1 MAPGRSPKRKG
12 TEAFPEDRLADLLAF
27 LNQVIK
33 AETEGKGIVAQI
45 TADARREHLLPHSLH
60 RAELEYLILRLVGRS
75 RRRFFPKGKTAER
88 RTGYV
93 QRKFNPL
100 SVDLKGQTEAEVL
113 ARAIELGLYQYIRIP
128 PTWPELDRA
137 AIHADPYQAMAQL
150 GIDLHRNEVLRVK
163 VPAIR
168 QSYVLKGR
176 QILAT
181 IRGLRKE
188 INPPEAH

>member
-1 MAPGRSPKRKG
+1 MAPGRNPERKG
-12 TEAFPEDRLADLLAF
+12 TEAFPEDRLADLLAL
-27 LNQVIK
+27 LNQAIT
-33 AETEGKGIVAQI
+33 AETAGKGIVAQL
-45 TADARREHLLPHSLH
+45 TADAKRKHLLPHSLQ
-60 RAELEYLILRLVGRS
+60 RAELEYLIFRHAGRS
-75 RRRFFPKGKTAER
+75 RRRFFPKGKMAKR
-88 RTGYV
+88 RTGSI

-113 ARAIELGLYQYIRIP
+113 ARAIERGLYQYIRIP

-137 AIHADPYQAMAQL
+137 AIHADPYTAIALL
-150 GIDLHRNEVLRVK
+150 GIGLHRDEVLRVK

-176 QILAT
+176 RILAT
-181 IRGLRKE
+181 IVGLRRE